1 MALANAN
8 DFTAGLRAS
17 PRTGAMAADSD
28 YDDDDDDDD
37 DDSIELAHR
46 GSTEVE
52 DIMWRLYGPAN
63 GRRTVRGLSLFNR
76 NVNTGM

>member
-17 PRTGAMAADSD
+17 PRTGAAFENDSD
-28 YDDDDDDDD
+28 YDDDED
-37 DDSIELAHR
+37 DDSIELEQR
-46 GSTEVE
+46 GTTELE
-52 DIMWRLYGPAN
+52 DVMWRMYGPAN

-76 NVNTGM
+76 NVNAGM